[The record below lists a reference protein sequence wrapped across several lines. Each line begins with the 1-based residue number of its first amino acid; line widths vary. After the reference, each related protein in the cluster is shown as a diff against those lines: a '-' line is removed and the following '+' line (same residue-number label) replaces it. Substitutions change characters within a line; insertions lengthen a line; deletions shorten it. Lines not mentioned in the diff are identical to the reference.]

1 MEDADRRSRAA
12 VDAHDPEQQEGTPA
26 AHAAARLLEGEEV
39 AVAGFLFDMDGTLVD
54 SLPAVEEAWRL
65 WCLEHGLPEP
75 DSLVHGRTARDM
87 VTGAGVPAHLVDQG
101 VERLSE
107 IESRPG
113 QVLSLMSGTG
123 ALLAALPAERWG
135 VVTSATRRVSDAR
148 LAAAGVVDPHFRVTG
163 DDVERGKPDPE
174 PFRLGTEILH
184 AGLAAAGVAQAP
196 VPAPPIAVEDSPAGT
211 RSAMGAGCLTIAVA
225 PENLHHEL
233 RGSAH
238 IVLTSLEAVQVRIE
252 DAELL
257 IRLDP
262 EA

>member
-1 MEDADRRSRAA
+1 
-12 VDAHDPEQQEGTPA
+12 
-26 AHAAARLLEGEEV
+26 
-39 AVAGFLFDMDGTLVD
+39 
-54 SLPAVEEAWRL
+54 RL

-135 VVTSATRRVSDAR
+135 VVTSARRRVSDAR
-148 LAAAGVVDPHFRVTG
+148 LAAAVVVDPHFRVTG

-196 VPAPPIAVEDSPAGT
+196 VPAPPSAVEDSPAGT
-211 RSAMGAGCLTIAVA
+211 RSAMGAGGRTIPVA
-225 PENLHHEL
+225 PESRHHGP
-233 RGSAH
+233 RGAAPL
-238 IVLTSLEAVQVRIE
+238 VLPPLAALQRRPGH
-252 DAELL
+252 A
-257 IRLDP
+257 
-262 EA
+262 